1 MHKPVKFEHRL
12 QRHPAII
19 KLYLFFQEFVSW
31 KVVISKVV
39 LAIEDMFRME
49 ITLSNKV
56 GKRTELPQSDVQ
68 LSFRL
73 ETCLL
78 DFLP

>member
-19 KLYLFFQEFVSW
+19 KLDLFFQEFVSW

-39 LAIEDMFRME
+39 LEREELFRMK
-49 ITLSNKV
+49 IL
-56 GKRTELPQSDVQ
+56 
-68 LSFRL
+68 
-73 ETCLL
+73 
-78 DFLP
+78 